1 MKIYYQQ
8 IAVMIYLLIHT
19 NKIRMKRNFFFLL
32 LLTFTA
38 SIAIAQLNGE
48 APRVKIANGTVEGIN
63 ESGIKTF
70 KGVPFAA
77 PPVGDLRW
85 KEPQPLKDWTGVRKA
100 DKFGPRAMQLPVFGD
115 MNFRSDG
122 MNEDCLYLNVW
133 TPAKTGNEKLPVLV
147 YFYGG
152 GFMAGDGSELRY
164 DGENMARTGIVT
176 VTVNYR
182 LGIFGF
188 LSHPELTKESPHHAS
203 GNYGLLDQS
212 AALQWVQK
220 NIASFGGDPKK
231 ITIAGESAGSFS
243 VSAQM
248 ASPLSKNI
256 IAGAIGESGS
266 LLGLNP
272 TASLRDAEKAGIDFG
287 TSIKASSLADL
298 RAMPADQLLKA
309 TANAGFGRFPI
320 CIDGYFFPK
329 SPLEIFEKGEQAH
342 VPLLVG
348 WNSQEMVYQMVMGQ
362 DKPTLDNYKKAVEKL
377 YGEKSAEA
385 MTVYSASNDQE
396 AEQVATDLASD
407 RFIGFSTWK
416 WSDVQS
422 KTGGKP
428 VYRYLYARPR
438 PEMRAEMGN
447 ATAGLAGG
455 MIKDT
460 SANKAPKMPPARG
473 AVHSAEIEY
482 ALGNLPT
489 NRVYDWLPEDYKV
502 SGIMQAFFVNFI
514 KTGNPN
520 GLGVPEWPAVDN
532 NKGVQVMHINVDTK
546 AMEDKNGKRYLFM
559 DKTAKK

>member
-1 MKIYYQQ
+1 MK
-8 IAVMIYLLIHT
+8 
-19 NKIRMKRNFFFLL
+19 KIIFFLL
-32 LLTFTA
+32 LFMPTA
-38 SIAIAQLNGE
+38 SAVMAQLNSE
-48 APRVKIANGTVEGIN
+48 TPRAKTANGLLEGVD

-77 PPVGDLRW
+77 PPVGNLRW
-85 KEPQPLKDWTGVRKA
+85 REPQPVQNWSGVRKA

-122 MNEDCLYLNVW
+122 MSEDCLYLNVW

-152 GFMAGDGSELRY
+152 GFMAGDGSEPRY
-164 DGENMARTGIVT
+164 DGESMARRGIVAI
-176 VTVNYR
+176 TVNYR

-220 NIASFGGDPKK
+220 NIAAFGGDPKK

-266 LLGLNP
+266 LLGL
-272 TASLRDAEKAGIDFG
+272 TAVASLKDGEKSGSDFAA
-287 TSIKASSLADL
+287 SIKANSLADL
-298 RAMPADQLLKA
+298 RAIPAEQLLKS
-309 TANAGFGRFPI
+309 TANTGFGKFPV
-320 CIDGYFFPK
+320 CVDGYFFTK
-329 SPLEIFEKGEQAH
+329 SPLAVFEKGEQAH

-348 WNSQEMVYQMVMGQ
+348 WNSQEMVYQMVLGQ
-362 DKPTLDNYKKAVEKL
+362 DKPTVENYKKAVDKL
-377 YGEKSAEA
+377 YGDRSADA
-385 MTVYSASNDQE
+385 LAVYSASTDEE
-396 AEQVATDLASD
+396 AEQAATDLASD

-416 WSDVQS
+416 WSDLQS

-428 VYRYLYARPR
+428 VYRYLYGRPR
-438 PEMRAEMGN
+438 PQMRAEMGN
-447 ATAGLAGG
+447 ATAGFAGG
-455 MIKDT
+455 VVRDS

-482 ALGNLPT
+482 ALGNLST
-489 NRVYDWLPEDYKV
+489 NRVYDWQPEDFKV
-502 SGIMQAFFVNFI
+502 SEIMQAFFANFI

-520 GLGVPEWPAVDN
+520 GLGVPGWPAVDN
-532 NKGVQVMHINVDTK
+532 SKGVQVMHINFDTK

-559 DKTAKK
+559 DKTVKK

>member
-1 MKIYYQQ
+1 MK
-8 IAVMIYLLIHT
+8 
-19 NKIRMKRNFFFLL
+19 KKFSFLL
-32 LLTFTA
+32 FFMVSGLT
-38 SIAIAQLNGE
+38 AIAQLNND
-48 APRVKIANGTVEGIN
+48 APRVKTANGVLEGVD

-77 PPVGDLRW
+77 PPVGNLRW
-85 KEPQPLKDWTGVRKA
+85 REPQPVQNWSGVRKA

-122 MNEDCLYLNVW
+122 MSEDCLYLNVW
-133 TPAKTGNEKLPVLV
+133 TPAKTGNEKLAVLV

-152 GFMAGDGSELRY
+152 GFIAGDGSEPRY
-164 DGENMARTGIVT
+164 DGESMARRGIVA

-182 LGIFGF
+182 LGVFGF
-188 LSHPELTKESPHHAS
+188 FAHSELTKESPHHAS
-203 GNYGLLDQS
+203 GNYGLLDQN
-212 AALQWVQK
+212 AALLWVQK
-220 NIASFGGDPKK
+220 NIVAFGGDPKK

-272 TASLRDAEKAGIDFG
+272 TASLQDAEKRGADFAA
-287 TSIKASSLADL
+287 SLKANSLADL
-298 RAMPADQLLKA
+298 RAIPAEQLLKA
-309 TANAGFGRFPI
+309 TANAGYGRFPV
-320 CIDGYFFPK
+320 CVDGYFFPK
-329 SPLEIFEKGEQAH
+329 SPLQIFEASEQAH

-348 WNSQEMVYQMVMGQ
+348 WNSQESGYQGILGQ
-362 DKPTLDNYKKAVEKL
+362 DKPTLENYKKAVEKL
-377 YGEKSAEA
+377 YGEKSAEVLR
-385 MTVYSASNDQE
+385 VYNASNDE
-396 AEQVATDLASD
+396 DVEQVATDLAGD

-422 KTGGKP
+422 RTGGKP

-438 PEMRAEMGN
+438 PEMRPEMGN
-447 ATAGLAGG
+447 ATANLAGG
-455 MIKDT
+455 VTRDT
-460 SANKAPKMPPARG
+460 SDKAPQQPPAKG

-489 NRVYDWLPEDYKV
+489 NRVYDWQPEDYKV
-502 SGIMQAFFVNFI
+502 SVIIQTFFAHFI

-520 GLGVPEWPAVDN
+520 GLGVPVWKPVDN
-532 NKGVQVMHINVDTK
+532 SKSVQVMHIDVETK
-546 AMEDKNGKRYLFM
+546 SVEDKNKERYLFLEQS
-559 DKTAKK
+559 AKK